1 MELNLEGN
9 ALTRLPDVR
18 LSALARLESLVLT
31 SNRLLRLPSDLSR
44 CERLR
49 AVYAAV
55 NDIADATPAF
65 EAPALLHLGLAHCR
79 VASLPTPEIAA
90 ETALV
95 SLDLA
100 HNALESLPD
109 ALEALAAMPALRTL
123 RLAGNPI
130 ALVPGYRAL
139 VLAALP
145 RLRHLDG
152 VSAAD
157 DDGRA
162 TSRDG
167 GTGAAPADADATRR
181 RKKKPPSP
189 RRVTRA
195 HNRARTP
202 SPRPPSRKK
211 TKTKKKKPRRQTR
224 RR

>member
-152 VSAAD
+152 VARRAA
-157 DDGRA
+157 
-162 TSRDG
+162 
-167 GTGAAPADADATRR
+167 AAPRPRGTTRR
-181 RKKKPPSP
+181 RYAPPSAGQ
-189 RRVTRA
+189 RRKKA
-195 HNRARTP
+195 SEPAPGEP
-202 SPRPPSRKK
+202 SAQSSADAEPPPSKK
-211 TKTKKKKPRRQTR
+211 TKKKPRRRWR
-224 RR
+224 R

>member
-95 SLDLA
+95 SLDPLLSIQEGPTGQLTNLSLRP
-100 HNALESLPD
+100 NARES
-109 ALEALAAMPALRTL
+109 
-123 RLAGNPI
+123 
-130 ALVPGYRAL
+130 
-139 VLAALP
+139 
-145 RLRHLDG
+145 
-152 VSAAD
+152 
-157 DDGRA
+157 
-162 TSRDG
+162 
-167 GTGAAPADADATRR
+167 
-181 RKKKPPSP
+181 
-189 RRVTRA
+189 
-195 HNRARTP
+195 
-202 SPRPPSRKK
+202 
-211 TKTKKKKPRRQTR
+211 
-224 RR
+224 